1 MSATTAFRIHY
12 ADGSKLAV
20 TASSP
25 ADARK
30 QAEAKRDGIITKV
43 KVERAG

>member
-1 MSATTAFRIHY
+1 MSGPVQFRIHY
-12 ADGSKLAV
+12 ADGSKLTV